1 MALLGFGA
9 IEKEVLMKNTFQFN
23 FDIIFSHNPLLVT
36 QYAGFIPLKK
46 YAGFMSYQW
55 VKFGLVGQGWGCE
68 KMSWI
73 CFICLDLYPLFK

>member
-36 QYAGFIPLKK
+36 QYAGF
-46 YAGFMSYQW
+46 MSS
-55 VKFGLVGQGWGCE
+55 V
-68 KMSWI
+68 S
-73 CFICLDLYPLFK
+73 